1 MDKEN
6 GIKEKI
12 SIQNGSITSLSEY
25 ALKSGIY
32 IITAEKKSDII
43 TYSTKVAKTVILNA
57 EKIDFSNFVFTLDKG
72 ELKLD
77 NYSLSLKNDE
87 LYLMTPLYEGFM
99 KDGENNNLID
109 TKTAA
114 LMLLYSEISKN
125 SNVQHKFTY
134 TEFLAKSSADY
145 NIEQKSSVKKG
156 DKLALFNNR
165 QCGLNHAVEFGWSKE
180 SAAADL
186 AEQLSDTDFYNG
198 CTKVGGIS
206 TSCITDE
213 HACMSSQTYRCPC

>member
-43 TYSTKVAKTVILNA
+43 TYSTKVANTVILNA
-57 EKIDFSNFVFTLDKG
+57 EKIDFSNFVFTLDKV

-87 LYLMTPLYEGFM
+87 LYLM
-99 KDGENNNLID
+99 
-109 TKTAA
+109 
-114 LMLLYSEISKN
+114 
-125 SNVQHKFTY
+125 
-134 TEFLAKSSADY
+134 
-145 NIEQKSSVKKG
+145 
-156 DKLALFNNR
+156 
-165 QCGLNHAVEFGWSKE
+165 
-180 SAAADL
+180 
-186 AEQLSDTDFYNG
+186 
-198 CTKVGGIS
+198 GIS
-206 TSCITDE
+206 E
-213 HACMSSQTYRCPC
+213 